1 MLVRLIVG
9 RKYFTQS
16 WFDRFAFDDR
26 EDSVFSNV
34 QRNSLECLV
43 NQQLLKHCCKTI
55 KDEKIENTE
64 NYDCN

>member
-34 QRNSLECLV
+34 QRNSFECLV
-43 NQQLLKHCCKTI
+43 NQQRCKTI